1 MLVNLDVKTGN
12 GKNLVRNCVYFIRN
26 YADRYHHAK
35 EEEILF
41 KYFDEDLDILK
52 VMYDDHGNARAH
64 VRAVLDGLEHED
76 GEAVS
81 RQLDA
86 YRGLLTEH
94 IKKEDEILYP
104 WMDRNLSD
112 RQIGEM
118 FARFNEAGVS
128 YAGKAIERC
137 ERIVEEL
144 DARLGG
150 LRAQVKR

>member
-1 MLVNLDVKTGN
+1 MNLDVKTGN